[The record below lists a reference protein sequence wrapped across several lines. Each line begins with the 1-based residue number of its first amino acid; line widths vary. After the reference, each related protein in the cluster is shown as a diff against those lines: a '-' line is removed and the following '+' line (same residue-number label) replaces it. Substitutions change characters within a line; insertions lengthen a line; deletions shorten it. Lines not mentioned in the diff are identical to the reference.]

1 MTQSMAVLRG
11 ALALLIVAL
20 LVPLPVKA
28 ADAGFVLTISN
39 GAAANKVLIWSRGAD
54 GSLTFVG
61 RVATGGKGTG
71 GALGN
76 QGALTLSDEG
86 NWLYAVNAGSDSV
99 SVFKVNGTGLTRTD
113 VEPSRGDRPISVTSH
128 GSLVFV
134 LNAGGTGNIR
144 GFVRDPAGKLALVD
158 ASKRPL
164 SGAGTVPAQ
173 IGFSP
178 SGGYVY
184 VSERGTDRLTRYAI
198 SAAGAAGAPSWTSSA
213 GDEPFGFAFSA
224 NGTLVVSE
232 AANHVEDGSSASSY
246 RLGVGGALTTVSGAV
261 PTTETAACWT
271 AITPDSRYAYVTNT
285 PDNSISGFSLAT
297 NGSLAI
303 LNAHGRTAATGT
315 GSLPID
321 LAASDDSKFLYVVTA
336 GTHRIL
342 AYAISATGAL
352 SPRPG
357 VTGLPKAATGLVV
370 R

>member
-1 MTQSMAVLRG
+1 MAVLRG
-11 ALALLIVAL
+11 ALALLLVAL
-20 LVPLPVKA
+20 LTPLPVNA
-28 ADAGFVLTISN
+28 ANVGVVLTMSN
-39 GAAANKVLIWSRGAD
+39 AAAANKVLIWSRGAD

-61 RVATGGKGTG
+61 RVATGGRGTG

-76 QGALTLSDEG
+76 QGGLALSDDG
-86 NWLYAVNAGSDSV
+86 DWLYVVNAGSDSV
-99 SVFKVNGTGLTRTD
+99 SVFKVSGTSLTRTD
-113 VEPSRGDRPISVTSH
+113 VEPSRGDKPISVTSH

-134 LNAGGTGNIR
+134 LNAGGKGNIR
-144 GFVRDPAGKLALVD
+144 GFVRDSAGELALVN

-164 SGAGTVPAQ
+164 STAGAVPAQ

-178 SGGYVY
+178 SGSYVY
-184 VSERGTDRLTRYAI
+184 VSERATNRLTSYAI
-198 SAAGAAGAPSWTSSA
+198 SAGGAAGIPGWTNSA

-232 AANHVEDGSSASSY
+232 AANHAEDGSSASSY
-246 RLGVGGALTTVSGAV
+246 KLGAGGALVTVSGAV

-271 AITPDSRYAYVTNT
+271 AITPDGRFAYVTNT
-285 PDNSISGFSLAT
+285 PDNSISGFSVAT

-303 LNAHGRTAATGT
+303 LNADGRTAATGS

-321 LAASDDSKFLYVVTA
+321 LAASSDSKFLYVVAA

-342 AYAISATGAL
+342 VYAIGADGAL
-352 SPRPG
+352 SSRPG
-357 VTGLPKAATGLVV
+357 VAGLPKAANGLVV